1 LLVPIYD
8 GHGRDAFDF
17 LLSDFSHITLLPC
30 WDGAATQELPP
41 WAMVSVGYT
50 ANMYKYTVGGEA
62 TDQNSLSLN
71 VMFVVL
77 HGFMD

>member
-1 LLVPIYD
+1 MLVPIYD
-8 GHGRDAFDF
+8 ARGRDAFDF
-17 LLSDFSHITLLPC
+17 LPSDFSRIATLPR

-50 ANMYKYTVGGEA
+50 ANTYKYSVGGEV
-62 TDQNSLSLN
+62 TSQNSLSLN
-71 VMFVVL
+71 VMFVLL